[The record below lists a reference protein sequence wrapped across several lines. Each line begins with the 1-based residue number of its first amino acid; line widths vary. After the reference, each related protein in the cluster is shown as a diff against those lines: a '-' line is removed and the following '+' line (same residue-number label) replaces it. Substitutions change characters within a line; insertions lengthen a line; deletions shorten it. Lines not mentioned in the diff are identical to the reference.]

1 MGKIGKIGFDLTT
14 NFDPYQF
21 IQSSEINQTREKR
34 INQFAWN
41 HGQYLG
47 KVQAAKCKVN
57 IDFAHHSSEGKKKP
71 KELLNDRD
79 QSTDKLERRKIDF
92 ELPWNFGWEFNWIYQ
107 SPWYKYKQDKSNK
120 TYQTLYSNQDDKKN
134 TNTEKYVTLN
144 GSITLV
150 KKWKVTLSTT
160 YNFTKSKLD
169 PSATEISI
177 QRDLHCWQLS
187 YTWHPLGES
196 GKYDFSLGVKANVLK
211 ALKLPRKRTYNKV
224 TDLG

>member
-1 MGKIGKIGFDLTT
+1 M
-14 NFDPYQF
+14 
-21 IQSSEINQTREKR
+21 
-34 INQFAWN
+34 
-41 HGQYLG
+41 
-47 KVQAAKCKVN
+47 
-57 IDFAHHSSEGKKKP
+57 
-71 KELLNDRD
+71 
-79 QSTDKLERRKIDF
+79 
-92 ELPWNFGWEFNWIYQ
+92 PWNFGWEFNWIYQ